1 MRRFG
6 WKRAYVVAF
15 NLLNASIGAESA
27 PLQAVALP
35 KR

>member
-15 NLLNASIGAESA
+15 NLLNASIGVELA
-27 PLQAVALP
+27 PLHDVALP